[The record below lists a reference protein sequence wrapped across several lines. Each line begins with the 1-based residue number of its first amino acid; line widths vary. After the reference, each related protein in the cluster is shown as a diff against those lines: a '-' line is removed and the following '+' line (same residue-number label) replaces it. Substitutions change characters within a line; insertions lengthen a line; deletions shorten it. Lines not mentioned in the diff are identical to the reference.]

1 MTRLVVM
8 FSISG
13 LRQRERSDGG
23 RTPSHRFE
31 LERPSL
37 LEAESSTWY
46 GQIPAKTVHCM
57 SFLLCSRWCSS
68 SSGRS
73 SILIFHKDGTCRFF
87 FACLKLYVT
96 GTTGIQVFLWLFP
109 FSRLVHCNFLSGTNW
124 TGNGHVGEVVACPSA
139 AIYCLF
145 DSARDQ
151 YPWP

>member
-31 LERPSL
+31 LERQSL
-37 LEAESSTWY
+37 LEAECSTWY

-96 GTTGIQVFLWLFP
+96 GTTGIQVFLLAISLFSTCP
-109 FSRLVHCNFLSGTNW
+109 LQLSVWYQLDGKRTCWRSRGVSVYRNLLFVRFS
-124 TGNGHVGEVVACPSA
+124 
-139 AIYCLF
+139 
-145 DSARDQ
+145 
-151 YPWP
+151 